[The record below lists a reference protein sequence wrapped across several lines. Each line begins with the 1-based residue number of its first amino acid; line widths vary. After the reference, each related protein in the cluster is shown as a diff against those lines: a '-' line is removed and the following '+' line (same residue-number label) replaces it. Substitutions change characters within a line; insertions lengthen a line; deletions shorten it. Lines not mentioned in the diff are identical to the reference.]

1 MAFGFNLAVT
11 ALIVRYIYYPTHRDK
26 EYVLTFFA
34 LNASIFLT
42 TFLLNDTDLTIG
54 FGFSLF
60 AIFSI
65 LRYRTDPLPVREM
78 TYIFSLMALPVLDA
92 VLITQG
98 SWGEAA
104 LANAGML
111 AVFYTIERVW
121 GTSSEHR
128 KSITYEKIELI
139 KAQNPPLLLA
149 DLRQRTGLDITRCEV
164 GRIDFLHDTA
174 EIKIHYTTPSCRQQ
188 TQESAN
194 TGLRD
199 AGGAS
204 PPRRG
209 EGQPG
214 IALKNRRADM
224 RTHMD

>member
-1 MAFGFNLAVT
+1 MAAFTQFMLAFGFNLAVT
-11 ALIVRYIYYPTHRDK
+11 ALVVRFIYYPTHRDK

-65 LRYRTDPLPVREM
+65 LRYRTDPLPIREM

-92 VLITQG
+92 VLMAQAR
-98 SWGEAA
+98 WGEMA
-104 LANAGML
+104 LANVVVIL
-111 AVFYTIERVW
+111 LFYAIERVW
-121 GTSSEHR
+121 GTSSERR

-139 KAQNPPLLLA
+139 KTENYPLLLA

-174 EIKIHYTTPSCRQQ
+174 EIKIHYTAPELQ
-188 TQESAN
+188 
-194 TGLRD
+194 RD
-199 AGGAS
+199 AQDS
-204 PPRRG
+204 PAQGYEMPD
-209 EGQPG
+209 
-214 IALKNRRADM
+214 ALIH
-224 RTHMD
+224 RTR